1 MFSVDNI
8 RILINVMIVDPIL
21 NGLDFVCCIVS
32 RMATTMVAQ
41 AKKRFYQ
48 NQYLAD
54 LFILLIIEVFG
65 CLNE

>member
-1 MFSVDNI
+1 
-8 RILINVMIVDPIL
+8 MIVDPIL
-21 NGLDFVCCIVS
+21 NGLDFVCRIVS

-41 AKKRFYQ
+41 AKKIFFIK